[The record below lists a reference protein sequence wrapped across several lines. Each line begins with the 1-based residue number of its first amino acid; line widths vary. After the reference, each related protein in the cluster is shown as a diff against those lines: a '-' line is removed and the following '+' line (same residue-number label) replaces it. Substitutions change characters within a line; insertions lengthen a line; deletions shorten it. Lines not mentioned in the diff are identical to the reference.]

1 MGIFLL
7 LFVVM
12 IAIKDGN
19 KRDKE
24 DAIVVTLLLLPPRAH
39 SAQTKDCRGKIK
51 QIKLKDFNS
60 NSARAY

>member
-7 LFVVM
+7 FFVVM

-24 DAIVVTLLLLPPRAH
+24 DAIVVTLLRAPPLL

-51 QIKLKDFNS
+51 PNQVEGF
-60 NSARAY
+60 